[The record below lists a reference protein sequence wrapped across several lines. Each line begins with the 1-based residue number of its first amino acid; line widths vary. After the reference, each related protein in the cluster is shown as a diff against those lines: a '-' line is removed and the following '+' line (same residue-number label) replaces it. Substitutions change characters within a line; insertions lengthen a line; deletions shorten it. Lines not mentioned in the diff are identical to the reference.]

1 MAAFP
6 KEFVEIV
13 RAVFGGRAQQVLDAL
28 EGGESVTAV
37 RANPAKISASD
48 LRSRF
53 ASAAEDVPWRGDA
66 FYLSERPVF
75 SLDPLLHAGAYYV
88 QDPAAR
94 FVGSVADAVISAENR
109 PLRVLDLCAAPGGK
123 STCLAAALSSDDLL
137 VANEVIGS
145 RAGILAE
152 NLVKWGPFNSV
163 VTNADP
169 KNIGSAYLSFDIIL
183 ADVPCSGE
191 GMFRKDAGAL
201 AEWSPENVNL
211 CAQRQRRIVADVW
224 DSLAEGGWLIY
235 STCTFNSSENDGN
248 VEWICRELGAEI
260 VPVKGAPNSG
270 GSLLAEELLS
280 LTLATSLPQS
290 ATSSLRDNYQLA
302 GPSRYM
308 TPRVET
314 SSASNCRP
322 AWGAMPTKYG
332 LQFAPGITMG
342 EGQYVAVMRKIS
354 PAKTSKQGK
363 ASKPSKGVP
372 CSWALPDMNCVEVE
386 TSAGRML
393 KAYPAALE
401 SAIHQIEASLRTIR
415 SGVAVASVKS
425 RDLVPQADLALSQA
439 FNPGAFPQVALT
451 RDQALQF
458 LRCEALQ
465 LPDAP
470 KGFLTVTFDN
480 LPLGFVKNL
489 GTRANNLFPQAWR
502 LRM

>member
-1 MAAFP
+1 MAVFP
-6 KEFVEIV
+6 KEFIEIT
-13 RAVFGGRAQQVLDAL
+13 RDVFGSRAQQVLDAL

-53 ASAAEDVPWRGDA
+53 ASAAADVPWRGDA

-88 QDPAAR
+88 QDPAAM
-94 FVGSVADAVISAENR
+94 FVGSVADALITHENR

-123 STCLAAALSSDDLL
+123 STCLAAALGGEDLL

-152 NLVKWGPFNSV
+152 NLVKWGSFNTV

-169 KNIGSAYLSFDIIL
+169 KNIGNAYLSFDIIL

-248 VEWICRELGAEI
+248 VEWICRELGAETC
-260 VPVKGAPNSG
+260 APDSAA
-270 GSLLAEELLS
+270 LR
-280 LTLATSLPQS
+280 TSFAPGQS
-290 ATSSLRDNYQLA
+290 ALRACSLRELVLRD
-302 GPSRYM
+302 
-308 TPRVET
+308 
-314 SSASNCRP
+314 SASSGSCLV
-322 AWGAMPTKYG
+322 TKYG

-342 EGQYVAVMRKIS
+342 EGQYVAVMRKTS
-354 PAKTSKQGK
+354 VAKAGKQGK

-372 CSWALPDMNCVEVE
+372 CGWVLPDMKCVEVE

-393 KAYPAALE
+393 KAYPVALE
-401 SAIHQIEASLRTIR
+401 GSIRQIETSLRTIR
-415 SGVAVASVKS
+415 SGVAVASVKG
-425 RDLVPQADLALSQA
+425 RDLVPQADLALNQVFA
-439 FNPGAFPQVALT
+439 RDAFPQVELSKE
-451 RDQALQF
+451 QALQF

-470 KGFLTVTFDN
+470 KGFLTVTYDN

-489 GTRANNLFPQAWR
+489 GSRANNLFPQSWR